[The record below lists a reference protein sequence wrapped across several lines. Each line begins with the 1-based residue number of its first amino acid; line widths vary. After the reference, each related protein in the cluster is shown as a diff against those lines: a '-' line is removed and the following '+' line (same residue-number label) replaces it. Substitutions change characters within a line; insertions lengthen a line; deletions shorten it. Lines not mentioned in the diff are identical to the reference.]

1 MLSQISFPG
10 KTSEGE
16 EEAEEDEGDAQPV
29 DDRGRLAGLGE
40 GGGQVQ
46 ISADGVLENWLGP
59 DWNPLLPVKSES
71 DIPNSMRH
79 NPNYGYQQM
88 TSWKIDWTQI
98 EIPFPIAN
106 AAFWVK
112 SESEIPWVE

>member
-29 DDRGRLAGLGE
+29 DDGVRLVGVGE

-46 ISADGVLENWLGP
+46 IPADGVLEN
-59 DWNPLLPVKSES
+59 
-71 DIPNSMRH
+71 
-79 NPNYGYQQM
+79 
-88 TSWKIDWTQI
+88 
-98 EIPFPIAN
+98 
-106 AAFWVK
+106 
-112 SESEIPWVE
+112 